1 MSSNQPESCGSSSQ
15 NKRSGKRKQ
24 WSNEKME
31 QAIKAVDGGMSITM
45 ASSTFS
51 VPRKT
56 LDDRINPFRPYS
68 LELCLTFRISFIN
81 HVISSKICK
90 NHRKSYST
98 MSDIQHDKVWSP
110 KN

>member
-1 MSSNQPESCGSSSQ
+1 MCPIAAGFV
-15 NKRSGKRKQ
+15 GKKLLY
-24 WSNEKME
+24 
-31 QAIKAVDGGMSITM
+31 AL
-45 ASSTFS
+45 
-51 VPRKT
+51 T
-56 LDDRINPFRPYS
+56 LSRPYS